1 MLRTAAILLPKALSI
16 DLPVTLA
23 WAIRFGREMKA
34 PVGEASLELAGLV
47 FPTGQG
53 YELKLAIN

>member
-1 MLRTAAILLPKALSI
+1 MRYFAPGSSNVGVT
-16 DLPVTLA
+16 PVTLA

-53 YELKLAIN
+53 YELKLDIN